1 MASFLSEHFLILVL
15 VLASALTFLWLLQF
29 RERLR
34 MTWYAALLLTV
45 LHVFYGVAAVKLF
58 AALEGAAGG
67 MSLFGAVFFMPLAY
81 FAGAKITKRPL
92 ADVFDVFTPCTVVT
106 LLCARFNC
114 LHAGCCLGRQISLT
128 SALRWPTREAE
139 ILFYLVF
146 LFLLAPRIRK
156 GQTKGE
162 VYPIY
167 MIAYG
172 AFRAVVECFRVSQT
186 SGLFHISHIWA
197 LLTLGLG
204 LSIYVELRS
213 RKNKKEK
220 AKHSK

>member
-1 MASFLSEHFLILVL
+1 MAGFLSEHFLILVL

-45 LHVFYGVAAVKLF
+45 LHVFYGVGTVKLF
-58 AALEGAAGG
+58 AAMEGAPGG

-81 FAGAKITKRPL
+81 FAGAKLFKRSPAL
-92 ADVFDVFTPCTVVT
+92 VFDVFTPCTVVT
-106 LLCARFNC
+106 LLCSRFNC
-114 LHAGCCLGRQISLT
+114 LHAGCCLGRQISWHT
-128 SALRWPTREAE
+128 ALRWPTREAE

-146 LFLLAPRIRK
+146 LFLLAPKIRK
-156 GQTKGE
+156 GETRGE

-172 AFRAVVECFRVSQT
+172 AFRALVECFRVADAP
-186 SGLFHISHIWA
+186 GIFHISHIWA

-204 LSIYVELRS
+204 LSIFAEMKARE
-213 RKNKKEK
+213 KKK
-220 AKHSK
+220 AKLR